1 MQQKF
6 VHKGEVFMLENA
18 PSPLGLRNLKARY
31 RLKKSKQDLLR
42 VIWIVGYHAYFCS
55 VSFINF
61 IIVLAFCMVDGARII
76 TLTSLGG
83 VVPITNYL
91 RLEAWGL
98 C

>member
-1 MQQKF
+1 VQQKF
-6 VHKGEVFMLENA
+6 VHKGEVFMQENA

-31 RLKKSKQDLLR
+31 RLKKFKQDLLR

-55 VSFINF
+55 V
-61 IIVLAFCMVDGARII
+61 LAFCIVDGARII